1 MKLLGVE
8 FGISLMLLDS
18 IMLSR
23 MSPPSPGAADD
34 TGTGVG
40 TNENRLFRLELG
52 STLGPDVVVTASSV
66 WVSLAIFLSKLFLL
80 LNLFLIE
87 NREALSSLTPSL
99 LSSLP
104 LSVTTLS
111 S

>member
-18 IMLSR
+18 MMLSR

-52 STLGPDVVVTASSV
+52 STFGPDVVTASSV

-104 LSVTTLS
+104 L
-111 S
+111 

>member
-1 MKLLGVE
+1 
-8 FGISLMLLDS
+8 MLLDS
-18 IMLSR
+18 MILSR
-23 MSPPSPGAADD
+23 MSPLSLVAPGD

-52 STLGPDVVVTASSV
+52 STFGPDVVTASSV
-66 WVSLAIFLSKLFLL
+66 WVSFAIFLSKLFLL
-80 LNLFLIE
+80 LNLFLNE

-104 LSVTTLS
+104 LLVTTLS

>member
-18 IMLSR
+18 MMLSR

-52 STLGPDVVVTASSV
+52 STLGPDVVTASSV

-104 LSVTTLS
+104 LLVTTLS

>member
-18 IMLSR
+18 MMLSR
-23 MSPPSPGAADD
+23 MSPADD
-34 TGTGVG
+34 AGTGVG
-40 TNENRLFRLELG
+40 TNGNRLFRLELA
-52 STLGPDVVVTASSV
+52 STLGPDVVTASSV
-66 WVSLAIFLSKLFLL
+66 WVSFAIFLSKLFLL
-80 LNLFLIE
+80 LNLFLNG

-104 LSVTTLS
+104 LLVTTLS

>member
-8 FGISLMLLDS
+8 LGISLMLLDS
-18 IMLSR
+18 MMLSR
-23 MSPPSPGAADD
+23 MSPADD
-34 TGTGVG
+34 AGTGVG

-52 STLGPDVVVTASSV
+52 STLGPDVVTASSV
-66 WVSLAIFLSKLFLL
+66 WVSFAIFLSKLFLL
-80 LNLFLIE
+80 LNLFLNG

>member
-1 MKLLGVE
+1 MKLRGVE

-52 STLGPDVVVTASSV
+52 STLGPDVVTASSV

>member
-1 MKLLGVE
+1 
-8 FGISLMLLDS
+8 MLLDS

-23 MSPPSPGAADD
+23 MSPLSPVAAGD

-52 STLGPDVVVTASSV
+52 STLGPDVVTASSV
-66 WVSLAIFLSKLFLL
+66 WVSFAIFLSKLFLL
-80 LNLFLIE
+80 LNLFLNE

-104 LSVTTLS
+104 LLVTTLS

>member
-52 STLGPDVVVTASSV
+52 STLGPDVVTASSV

-80 LNLFLIE
+80 LNLFLNE

-104 LSVTTLS
+104 VLVTTLS